1 MRFRLGLVTGLA
13 TGYYLGARAGRRRYD
28 QINRAVARVRRSDA
42 FEVATERARSVV
54 EEGVEKARAVI
65 GDDAHH
71 AAVGDDAD
79 RAAVGDDAD
88 RAAIGDDA
96 HHAAIGD
103 DADNS
108 TTNGQGAGPDSPT
121 AGIILPTDPPTG
133 LGGYSSSR

>member
-13 TGYYLGARAGRRRYD
+13 TGYYLGARAGRQRYD

-65 GDDAHH
+65 DH
-71 AAVGDDAD
+71 DAD
-79 RAAVGDDAD
+79 D
-88 RAAIGDDA
+88 AAIGGHADD
-96 HHAAIGD
+96 AAIGG

-108 TTNGQGAGPDSPT
+108 ATNGQGAGPESPT